1 MRLRDLLTSKASLL
15 ACRSKAAGYAKNKLD
30 SRNRAVQADILLT
43 KIGKFYKEM
52 MVFSDKQI

>member
-43 KIGKFYKEM
+43 NEEKTIIFY
-52 MVFSDKQI
+52 